1 MDTTISRG
9 ADENKNLTIR
19 HRLGLLQQEYTY
31 NNQPSGGT
39 LISGNEFGRDEMAG
53 GTCLSKQKP
62 DKGFKHSI

>member
-1 MDTTISRG
+1 LHIDYALVTTDTTISRG

-39 LISGNEFGRDEMAG
+39 LISGNEFGRDEMARGRG
-53 GTCLSKQKP
+53 G
-62 DKGFKHSI
+62 HV